1 MSPALK
7 TKRDGTVRPARYRAL
22 QWPVLIGLTGVWML
36 LWGSY
41 SPLAITGG
49 FLVAVI
55 GSLAFP
61 LPPLRLDVTVRPW
74 HLAVLLARFAW
85 DIVVSS
91 IQVAIAVV
99 RPNRYLSNAVVQV
112 NLKTPSDIVM
122 TIVAEMTCLIP
133 GSIVIE
139 ARRST
144 HTLYLHVLNVKDA
157 AGAERFRR
165 SVLAQEARLVRA
177 LGKHVDHLNEPADP
191 GHAGGTA

>member
-22 QWPVLIGLTGVWML
+22 QWPVLIGLTFVWTL

-41 SPLAITGG
+41 SPLAILGG

-74 HLAVLLARFAW
+74 ALMVLLAKFAW

-91 IQVAIAVV
+91 IQVAIAVI
-99 RPNRYLSNAVVQV
+99 RPNRYLTNAVVEV

-144 HTLYLHVLNVKDA
+144 HTLYLHVLNVKDE
-157 AGAERFRR
+157 AGAERFRQ
-165 SVLAQEARLVRA
+165 SVLAQEERLVRA
-177 LGKHVDHLNEPADP
+177 LGKHVEHLDDAPSQETS
-191 GHAGGTA
+191 GGNA